1 MRLEGKVAIITG
13 AGSGIGRATALRF
26 GREGA
31 PVVVADIDVDAAEAV
46 SEEIRAAGGEAT
58 AVRVDVSQPE
68 QVREMV
74 DVAVRTYG
82 RVDVM
87 FSNAGIEFPARATEI
102 EPDDWD
108 RVMAVNLKSV
118 YLCARYVIPQ
128 MSAQG
133 GGVIINTASQLGLVG
148 YPNFAVYN
156 AAKGGVI
163 NLTRNLALDY
173 AKEGIR
179 VNAVCPGPCDTP
191 HIDRQLAE
199 LSPQEQQEVRDTI
212 NSLVPLGRMARPE
225 EIAGAVI
232 FLASDDASYMTGSML
247 VVDGGYTAQ

>member
-26 GREGA
+26 SHEGVA
-31 PVVVADIDVDAAEAV
+31 VVVADIDADAAGTV
-46 SEEIRAAGGEAT
+46 SEEIRADGGEAT
-58 AVRVDVSQPE
+58 AVRVDVSQSE

-74 DVAVRTYG
+74 DVAVRAYD
-82 RVDVM
+82 RVDIM

-118 YLCARYVIPQ
+118 YLCARCVIPR
-128 MSAQG
+128 MVAQG
-133 GGVIINTASQLGLVG
+133 GGVIVNTASQLGLVG

-173 AKEGIR
+173 AKEGVR

-191 HIDRQLAE
+191 HVDRQLE
-199 LSPQEQQEVRDTI
+199 NLPPDEQQEVRNSI
-212 NSLVPLGRMARPE
+212 NSLVPMGRMGRPE
-225 EIAGAVI
+225 EIAGAVV